1 MKNSPKFDIKVSFTG
16 HSLKSNKKN
25 LPNYLLE
32 RLLNKKINIHLKIN
46 LDKLEYQYKKE
57 KLQRQKNKIKSEY
70 EERININDMINEE
83 SQDLIA
89 EETYKSMI
97 KKQSP

>member
-16 HSLKSNKKN
+16 QSLKGSKKN
-25 LPNYLLE
+25 LHNYLLE

-57 KLQRQKNKIKSEY
+57 KLLRQKNKIKSEY
-70 EERININDMINEE
+70 EEKINIEDMINEE
-83 SQDLIA
+83 
-89 EETYKSMI
+89 
-97 KKQSP
+97 